1 MSCVAIVQG
10 RMSSSRFPGKVLC
23 QARGKPL
30 LDYLIERL
38 KGSLCLEGII
48 IATSTDPSDDPI
60 EEFCRKRKLEF
71 YRGPLHNV
79 ANRFLEIVE
88 IFRLNQFVRICADSP
103 LIDPEIVDAGIKLF
117 ETKEYDIVTNC
128 LKRTFPKGESVE
140 IISSEA
146 FKRGFL
152 EMEGPEDYEHIMSYF
167 YGHADRFRILNMEET
182 SGPDYSEINLSID
195 TREDFETFLKLLG
208 QMRKTYASYSWKEI
222 VQLYEKMGID
232 CRKN

>member
-1 MSCVAIVQG
+1 MGCVAIVQG

-38 KGSLCLEGII
+38 KHSQCLEGII

-60 EEFCRKRKLEF
+60 EEFCKKRKMEF
-71 YRGPLHNV
+71 HRGPLHNV
-79 ANRFLEIVE
+79 SKRFFEIVE
-88 IFRLNQFVRICADSP
+88 SYRLNRFVRICADSP

-117 ETKEYDIVTNC
+117 ETKAYDIVTNC

-140 IISSEA
+140 VISSEA
-146 FKRGFL
+146 FRRGHL
-152 EMEGPEDYEHIMSYF
+152 EMEDPEDCEHVMKYF
-167 YGHADRFRILNMEET
+167 YRHADRFRVFNMET
-182 SGPDYSEINLSID
+182 PGHDYSKINLSID
-195 TREDFETFLKLLG
+195 THEDFEIFLKLLDKMG
-208 QMRKTYASYSWKEI
+208 KTFASYPWKEI
-222 VQLYEKMGID
+222 VQLYEKIGLD